1 MAEVVVVRQN
11 REFETEFE
19 AADPYASESEVQL
32 VRDIQ
37 ELTPYGMLLTSLG
50 SCTTA
55 VLHTYAQRH
64 GVDLQEVEVRL
75 IYARVFAED
84 CEDCEETGKHEEQIT
99 EELTLTG
106 DLTSSERERL
116 HRVAKYCPI
125 YKILSQSIN
134 VVSRVG

>member
-11 REFETEFE
+11 SKLETEFE
-19 AADPYASESEVQL
+19 ATDPYAPESEVEP

-37 ELTPYGMLLTSLG
+37 ELTPYGMLLASLG
-50 SCTTA
+50 SCTTV

-64 GVDLQEVEVRL
+64 GVDLQEVQLRL
-75 IYARVFAED
+75 TYARVFAED
-84 CEDCEETGKHEEQIT
+84 CEDCEETGKYEEQIT
-99 EELTLTG
+99 EELTLRG

-125 YKILSQSIN
+125 YKILSQSVN